1 MQSNVSTLPRP
12 GRAPAEAAT
21 AARPSRIAL
30 ALRRWRRFIETS
42 PWDEKLLKQ
51 ERWLDA
57 GCLALLAISVLYF
70 IPVCLRLLRG

>member
-21 AARPSRIAL
+21 AARPSRIAQ
-30 ALRRWRRFIETS
+30 ALRRFIETS

-70 IPVCLRLLRG
+70 IPVCLRILRG